1 MIRPRHPTNLRLLRA
16 LAPSHSVS
24 SPNATIAA
32 RYTGCCAQLSQPPRL
47 SSSQWQQQQR
57 SFATTPARFDIRSN
71 EPNKQSPIAV
81 AAAEGP
87 RIPTVEE
94 AIQQQQQEEAEAQHQ
109 PPPPPPP
116 RRRRRGLIYAVI
128 FACVGATVG
137 SLFRISISPPPLPVP
152 GTPEDRYIIAGI
164 HERAEKLPVVQELSA
179 DPAWES
185 WHAYDDRTSDEKRKS
200 SITAGALSGSK
211 ALAYQRVFWNPS
223 TGEVVNVV
231 YFGGGTSGWPG
242 VVHGG
247 ALATVLDETLGRCAI
262 LRFPSR
268 TGVTA
273 RLELNYKK
281 PTVTN
286 AFYTVRTRPV
296 VEEDG
301 KGEPLLGKDGQ
312 RKSDRKLWVHGH
324 VEAENG
330 RVCVEARAL
339 FVVPK
344 GITLAPLVTRW

>member
-1 MIRPRHPTNLRLLRA
+1 MIRPRHPTNLRLCRA
-16 LAPSHSVS
+16 LVPSHSLLAR
-24 SPNATIAA
+24 NATTIAA
-32 RYTGCCAQLSQPPRL
+32 TRCCAQQLLRQPPQPRL
-47 SSSQWQQQQR
+47 KSQWQQR
-57 SFATTPARFDIRSN
+57 SFATTPTRFEVRNSN
-71 EPNKQSPIAV
+71 EPTKPSPITV
-81 AAAEGP
+81 AAEGP
-87 RIPTVEE
+87 QIPVPEE
-94 AIQQQQQEEAEAQHQ
+94 TLQGEAQQQT
-109 PPPPPPP
+109 PPPPAP
-116 RRRRRGLIYAVI
+116 RRRRRGLIYAVV
-128 FACVGATVG
+128 FACLGATVG
-137 SLFRISISPPPLPVP
+137 SLFRLSISPPPLPVQ
-152 GTPEDRYIIAGI
+152 GTPEDLYILSGI
-164 HERAEKLPVVQELSA
+164 HERAAKLPLVQKLSA

-185 WHAYDDRTSDEKRKS
+185 WEAYDDRGPTNSEKRKG
-200 SITAGALSGSK
+200 SITAGSLSGSK
-211 ALAYQRVFWNPS
+211 GLAYQRVFWNPA
-223 TGEVVNVV
+223 TGELANVV
-231 YFGGGTSGWPG
+231 YFGGGTAGWPG

-286 AFYTVRTRPV
+286 DFYTVRTRPV
-296 VEEDG
+296 VEE
-301 KGEPLLGKDGQ
+301 GEVVNKDGS

-344 GITLAPLVTRW
+344 GINLAPLETRW

>member
-1 MIRPRHPTNLRLLRA
+1 MFRPRHPTNLLRLGRVS
-16 LAPSHSVS
+16 APSHSLLARH
-24 SPNATIAA
+24 ATTIIATT
-32 RYTGCCAQLSQPPRL
+32 RCCAQ
-47 SSSQWQQQQR
+47 QQLRPQQR
-57 SFATTPARFDIRSN
+57 FSFATTPARFEIRSN
-71 EPNKQSPIAV
+71 EPSKASPITI
-81 AAAEGP
+81 AAEGP
-87 RIPTVEE
+87 QQISTTAPEE
-94 AIQQQQQEEAEAQHQ
+94 PLLQEEAQQ
-109 PPPPPPP
+109 PPP
-116 RRRRRGLIYAVI
+116 RRCRRGLVYAIV
-128 FACVGATVG
+128 FACLGATLG
-137 SLFRISISPPPLPVP
+137 SLFRLSISPPPLPAP
-152 GTPEDRYIIAGI
+152 GTPEDQYVTAGI
-164 HERAEKLPVVQELSA
+164 HERAAKLPIVQKLSA
-179 DPAWES
+179 DPAWQS
-185 WHAYDDRTSDEKRKS
+185 WAAYEGDRHNSTSSSEKRKS
-200 SITAGALSGSK
+200 SVTAGALSGSK
-211 ALAYQRVFWNPS
+211 GLAYQRVFWNPA
-223 TGEVVNVV
+223 TGELVNVV

-273 RLELNYKK
+273 RLELNYRK

-296 VEEDG
+296 VDED
-301 KGEPLLGKDGQ
+301 KDKDKALNKDGSRKSD

-344 GITLAPLVTRW
+344 GINLAPLETRW